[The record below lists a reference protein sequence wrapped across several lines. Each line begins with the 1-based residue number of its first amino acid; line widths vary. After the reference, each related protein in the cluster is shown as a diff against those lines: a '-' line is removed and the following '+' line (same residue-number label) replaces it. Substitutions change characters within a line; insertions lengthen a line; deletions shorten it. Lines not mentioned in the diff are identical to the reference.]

1 MVWLFL
7 GLLGSGYFI
16 YIMAT
21 ELDAWCPWCLAT
33 HVLNLMIAGCVWV
46 MRPRPTQGSAEGSV
60 DESGKPNKRG
70 AAKIKDHRPAK
81 STAVLPAHPSWRVAA
96 LTVTAMLLLAAGEG
110 QLLARANLS
119 RGYSSAKGGFDQCMA
134 ALQQMKGDTSR
145 LVHLWQVGKQH
156 DVPHRPDDVIHESS
170 ASDGKSWDLTIFS
183 DFECPSSKH
192 FPLNTDCNTAVAR
205 TIHPSACEASKWAEA
220 ARLQGGANAFRRA
233 HDWLFEQQ
241 KHPSGLI
248 GVDFSAMAAALGLDV
263 GQLQTD
269 LESPATAQRLQED
282 VQLARQC
289 GLRST
294 PYILVNG
301 RVVDGVAAKE
311 VNFWNALADQF
322 WAEVGIVRPEST
334 KLATETDRQASAG
347 GSSPHSK

>member
-1 MVWLFL
+1 
-7 GLLGSGYFI
+7 
-16 YIMAT
+16 
-21 ELDAWCPWCLAT
+21 
-33 HVLNLMIAGCVWV
+33 

-183 DFECPSSKH
+183 DFECPSCKRTARFLERTVSRMFDGRLRIFFKH

-334 KLATETDRQASAG
+334 KLATETDQQASAG